1 MKRIATK
8 IYAVVF
14 AALMMLT
21 GLGVTPFSSYA
32 AYNNDTTAG
41 VVPIVFYVKDAAYCV
56 YDGWDFYYY
65 MDFGNNGEGEYS
77 GGSGFFIGD
86 PKKPVKY
93 LVTNEHVIDSYVNA
107 NEGEQVVLFTGYYYE
122 DYYPICL
129 VAGSCELRVYYDQ
142 NDYDVA
148 YVDCYGSMDKVD
160 LAVLKLRDAT
170 TKRHALKLQL
180 PEEKDVGSTVYTV
193 GYPGNADNDFTGA
206 SKYGLRDATI
216 HTGVVNKLVVNEG
229 KGVNRIAVDA
239 TIQHGNSG
247 GPLVNEKGNVLG
259 INTNIESNVLYG
271 TQVEVDYYAIST
283 EELVRFLE
291 SNGLKKGVDYQMAGG
306 LDITK
311 IVIIACAVFFGLL
324 IIAAAIIVPIVIV
337 KSSKKKKAAAAQ
349 KQAQVQAQQQ
359 ASQKRAI
366 LRSMSVQHNGMTL
379 VVGSNPVLVGR
390 DPATCKV
397 VYAEGTVGVSG
408 RHCQVQYDAATGDFI
423 VTDLRSTYGT
433 FLMNGQKLNANVPYR
448 MKAGESFYVG
458 DKQNV
463 LRVELG

>member
-8 IYAVVF
+8 FYAVVL
-14 AALMMLT
+14 AALMFIT
-21 GLGVTPFSSYA
+21 GMGVFPISAYA
-32 AYNNDTTAG
+32 AYNNDTTSG
-41 VVPIVFYVKDAAYCV
+41 VVPIVFYVKDAAYCI
-56 YDGWDFYYY
+56 YDGWDFYLY

-86 PKKPVKY
+86 PKKPAQY
-93 LVTNEHVIDSYVNA
+93 LVTNEHVVDSYINA
-107 NEGEQVVLFTGYYYE
+107 NEGEQVVIFTGYYYE

-160 LAVLKLRDAT
+160 IAILKLRDPT
-170 TKRHALKLQL
+170 TKRHALLLQL
-180 PEEKDVGSTVYTV
+180 PQESDVGSTVYTV

-216 HTGVVNKLVVNEG
+216 HTGVINKLVVNEG
-229 KGVNRIAVDA
+229 KGVKRIAVDA

-283 EELVRFLE
+283 EELVDFCDK
-291 SNGLKKGVDYQMAGG
+291 NAIKYKMAGG
-306 LDITK
+306 IDITTILI
-311 IVIIACAVFFGLL
+311 IVGVFFGVIL
-324 IIAAAIIVPIVIV
+324 IAAAVVIPIVIV
-337 KSSKKKKAAAAQ
+337 NANKKKKAAAAQ
-349 KQAQVQAQQQ
+349 QQAKQQQ
-359 ASQKRAI
+359 AQAQAQANQKKAI

-379 VVGSNPVLVGR
+379 AVGSNPILIGR

-408 RHCQVQYDAATGDFI
+408 RHCQVQFDQATGDFI
-423 VTDLRSTYGT
+423 ITDLRSTYGT
-433 FLMNGQKLNANVPYR
+433 FLMSGQKLNANVPYR